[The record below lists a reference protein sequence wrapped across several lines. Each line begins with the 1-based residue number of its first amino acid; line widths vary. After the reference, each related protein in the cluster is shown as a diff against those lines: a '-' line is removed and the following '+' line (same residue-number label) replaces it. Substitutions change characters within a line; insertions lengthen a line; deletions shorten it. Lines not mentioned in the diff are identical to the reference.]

1 MKGTRNKYMKA
12 KELDKKF
19 DRGENISEHLDLP
32 KAMRPGRVQKRVNV
46 DLPNWMVTSLDEE
59 ARRLGITRQSI
70 IKVWLAER
78 LKKAS

>member
-1 MKGTRNKYMKA
+1 MKA

-19 DRGENISEHLDLP
+19 DKGENISEHLDFSQAL
-32 KAMRPGRVQKRVNV
+32 RPGRAQKRVNV
-46 DLPNWMVTSLDEE
+46 DLPTWMVVSLDEE
-59 ARRLGITRQSI
+59 ARRLGVTRQSI